1 MTKTNPGI
9 YFGESLLYHPI
20 GTHLSLTSQN
30 LMFGSDGAS
39 LIVITDLQSW
49 SSILWNPSVLHSEV
63 PSGLQGLCGCAQ
75 LRIHPQGTWAFIPLP
90 RVCKRNQEQMPS
102 DFGRTKSGPHGGD
115 LGHPTCKMYLSFRYG
130 RWLNMKMRN
139 LTLKEAKELEH
150 QAVLS
155 KNLSSST
162 Y

>member
-9 YFGESLLYHPI
+9 YFGEPLLHHAV
-20 GTHLSLTSQN
+20 GTHLPLTSQN
-30 LMFGSDGAS
+30 LMFGSDGTS
-39 LIVITDLQSW
+39 LIIITDSQSR
-49 SSILWNPSVLHSEV
+49 SSIQWKPSVLYSVV
-63 PSGLQGLCGCAQ
+63 PSGLQGLCGCAWPC
-75 LRIHPQGTWAFIPLP
+75 IHPQGTWAFSPLP
-90 RVCKRNQEQMPS
+90 PVCKRNQEQMPS

-115 LGHPTCKMYLSFRYG
+115 LCHPTCKMYLSFRYG

-139 LTLKEAKELEH
+139 LTPQEANELEH

-155 KNLSSST
+155 RNLSSST